1 MKARILCAGRPDV
14 GRLVFCHLSPGASSA
29 RRSIDLGFELISL
42 VIIVAAAYG
51 LVFWSYR
58 GERDRSARVGIYLVY
73 GIPGTL
79 LTVAGL
85 ALSVNGQEKGPVIL
99 AFGLGLILPLFSP
112 VRAVVARFTPF
123 DAGSATDM
131 SGLSVVLSITF
142 GYFVLSLVN
151 NSPEAVD
158 QSVNNTYLIVQVAA
172 YIALA
177 YAAVGIGFR
186 RTFREA
192 TLRLGLYRP
201 GRRTVLI
208 AVSFV
213 GLALVV
219 SAIASGLTAAIQPD
233 VSDKIQQSLQNMTS
247 DVQNPIGAIVLG
259 LSAGIGEEIFFRGA
273 LQPRYGIGLT
283 SVLFAVL
290 HTQYGFSVTSVGIL
304 GIGILLGYERKK
316 YGAPASMITHAIF
329 NILSVLALTYT

>member
-1 MKARILCAGRPDV
+1 
-14 GRLVFCHLSPGASSA
+14 
-29 RRSIDLGFELISL
+29 LGFELISL
-42 VIIVAAAYG
+42 LIIVAAAYG
-51 LVFWSYR
+51 LVFWSFR
-58 GERDRSARVGIYLVY
+58 GEQDRSARVGIYLVF

-85 ALSVNGQEKGPVIL
+85 AISVYGQEKGPVIL
-99 AFGLGLILPLFSP
+99 AFGLGLILPLFKP
-112 VRAVVARFTPF
+112 VRDFVGRFTPF
-123 DAGSATDM
+123 DPTSTTDL
-131 SGLSVVLSITF
+131 SGLCVVLSITL

-151 NSPEAVD
+151 NSPENVD
-158 QSVNNTYLIVQVAA
+158 QSVDNSYLIVQVAA

-186 RTFREA
+186 RTLQEA
-192 TLRLGLYRP
+192 TVRLGIFRP
-201 GRRTVLI
+201 SRRTILI
-208 AVSFV
+208 AVGFV

-247 DVQNPIGAIVLG
+247 DVQNPIGAIILG

-290 HTQYGFSVTSVGIL
+290 HTQYGFSVTSAGIL

-316 YGAPASMITHAIF
+316 YGTPASMITHAIF

>member
-1 MKARILCAGRPDV
+1 
-14 GRLVFCHLSPGASSA
+14 
-29 RRSIDLGFELISL
+29 LGFELISL
-42 VIIVAAAYG
+42 VIIVAIAYG
-51 LVFWSYR
+51 LVYWAYR
-58 GERDRSARVGIYLVY
+58 GEKDRSARVGLYLVY

-85 ALSVNGQEKGPVIL
+85 ALSVNGQTKGLVIL
-99 AFGLGLILPLFSP
+99 AFGLGLVLPLLKP
-112 VRAVVARFTPF
+112 VRAFVATYTPF
-123 DAGSATDM
+123 DPTSATDM
-131 SGLSVVLSITF
+131 SGLCVVLSITI

-151 NSPEAVD
+151 NNPEEVD
-158 QSVNNTYLIVQVAA
+158 QSVDNGYLIVQVAA

-177 YAAVGIGFR
+177 YAAVGVGFR
-186 RTFREA
+186 RTFDEA
-192 TLRLGLYRP
+192 TTRLGLRWP
-201 GRRTVLI
+201 SKRTLLI
-208 AVSFV
+208 AVGFV
-213 GLALVV
+213 GIALVI

-247 DVQNPIGAIVLG
+247 DVQNPIGAIILG

-273 LQPRYGIGLT
+273 LQPRFGIGLT

-304 GIGILLGYERKK
+304 GIGIMLGYERKK
-316 YGAPASMITHAIF
+316 YGTPAAMTTHAIY